1 MSVHIDID
9 ISKNLSI
16 KDPFSSE
23 LGKKIVINGLSLI
36 NHYGFE
42 DFNFKKL
49 AVACSTTEASVYR
62 YFNNKV
68 QLLAFLTAY
77 YWNWTEYL
85 TELYCNAAKSPKA
98 KLTVLINVICNHEIS
113 PENINGIQYN
123 DLHQLINCEWQKLIY
138 NKETKLIPANAA
150 FEDYK
155 RFKKMASAILT
166 DLNKN
171 LKEPQAI
178 ITTIIITA
186 NTQLFFSKKFQT
198 LSSIQ
203 QPTKGKVVQF
213 VYNTALKLTQHD

>member
-23 LGKKIVINGLSLI
+23 LGKKIVLNGLSLI

-85 TELYCNAAKSPKA
+85 TEQYCSVAKSPKN
-98 KLTVLINVICNHEIS
+98 KLSILVNIICNNELD
-113 PENINGIQYN
+113 PGNINGISYT
-123 DLHQLINCEWQKLIY
+123 DLHQLITCEWQKLIY

-155 RFKKMASAILT
+155 RFKKMAAVILT
-166 DLNKN
+166 DINKN
-171 LKEPQAI
+171 IKEPQAI
-178 ITTIIITA
+178 ITTLIIAA
-186 NTQLFFSKKFQT
+186 NTQLFFSKKFQS

-203 QPTKGKVVQF
+203 QPSKSKIVQF
-213 VYNTALKLTQHD
+213 IYTTALKLTNHD

>member
-16 KDPFSSE
+16 KDPFSSD
-23 LGKKIVINGLSLI
+23 LGKKIVLNGLSLI

-85 TELYCNAAKSPKA
+85 TELYCQTAKSPKS
-98 KLTVLINVICNHEIS
+98 KLNALINIICNHEIN
-113 PENINGIQYN
+113 PESINGIQYS
-123 DLHQLINCEWQKLIY
+123 DLHQLINSEWQKLIY
-138 NKETKLIPANAA
+138 NKETKMIPANAA

-155 RFKKMASAILT
+155 RYKKMVSVILT

-171 LKEPQAI
+171 IKEPQAI
-178 ITTIIITA
+178 ITTLIIAA
-186 NTQLFFSKKFQT
+186 NTQLFFSKKFQS
-198 LSSIQ
+198 LSSIN
-203 QPTKGKVVQF
+203 QPTKAKIVQF
-213 VYNTALKLTQHD
+213 IYNTALKLTQND